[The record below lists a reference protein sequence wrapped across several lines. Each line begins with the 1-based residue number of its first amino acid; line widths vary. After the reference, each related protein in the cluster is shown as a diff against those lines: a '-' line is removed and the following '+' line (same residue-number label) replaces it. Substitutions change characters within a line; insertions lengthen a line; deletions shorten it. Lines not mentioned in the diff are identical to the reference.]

1 MLIKIL
7 TFNVCVHLHWWFWG
21 GGVDVGGFINRAV
34 AVIELFFLVFLI
46 LNYLNKITIAE
57 LQLQLC
63 LSELLPL

>member
-1 MLIKIL
+1 MC
-7 TFNVCVHLHWWFWG
+7 VCSFIGGLLGG
-21 GGVDVGGFINRAV
+21 GGVDVGGFIKRAV